1 MTLRLPSLNK
11 KTPLRTALLLT
22 ALFFLLLSQNT
33 FAQTDA
39 DSLVLKRP
47 TKVFKAFGKRWQRN
61 GHNYSFVYSKYKYS
75 KAYNIEDYLNM
86 VPDTTILNR
95 YANDKSKNVKT
106 DYLYGTPY
114 AYGVDFSVSYE
125 MLPEKTS
132 ASQKELRFGIS
143 FLQTLSSPSQIQ
155 SFYFPKPTAINE
167 ELKSN
172 FVFVQENKL
181 VSLRSDF
188 LWNFKGMLKNKVRF
202 YVGSGI
208 TLSSALLKSN
218 KLSNERFSLEIDTSG
233 NFPYLIG
240 KSYISNSDSRS
251 FIHYGISGI
260 AGIKINAS
268 CKANFF
274 VEMRKSLDYDNYYGH
289 KTFNYSTTTIT
300 FGIRKKL
307 NYYDLIEPPEDSD
320 LTAPPVF

>member
-1 MTLRLPSLNK
+1 MNPRLFLLTKVN
-11 KTPLRTALLLT
+11 TVQTALLLT
-22 ALFFLLLSQNT
+22 VLFLLLLSQNT

-47 TKVFKAFGKRWQRN
+47 TKVFKVFGKRWQRN

-75 KAYNIEDYLNM
+75 QAYDIEDYLNM
-86 VPDTTILNR
+86 VPDRTILNR
-95 YANDKSKNVKT
+95 YANDKSKSMKT

-114 AYGVDFSVSYE
+114 AYGVDFSVTYE

-132 ASQKELRFGIS
+132 ASQKELRFGMS
-143 FLQTLSSPSQIQ
+143 FLQTKSTPSQIT
-155 SFYFPKPTAINE
+155 SFTFPKPTSNNDQLE
-167 ELKSN
+167 SN
-172 FVFVQENKL
+172 FIFFQENLL

-188 LWNFKGMLKNKVRF
+188 LWNFKGIFKNKVRI
-202 YVGSGI
+202 YLGSGI
-208 TLSSALLKSN
+208 AVSSALLKSY
-218 KLSNERFSLEIDTSG
+218 KLNNESFNVEFDTTTNSAFIISKPYSSNIT
-233 NFPYLIG
+233 P
-240 KSYISNSDSRS
+240 RS

-260 AGIKINAS
+260 AGVKINAS

-274 VEMRKSLDYDNYYGH
+274 VEMRKSLDYDTYYGH